1 MAINVVLPIL
11 IPLEENLHNATRLL
25 SGSGRSLLE
34 FTQHRY
40 CALLREDAPTS
51 SDVITVVAHHEEGAS
66 IRYSIT
72 GGNRDGLFTIDQ
84 KTGLITLAASLDY
97 ELYDKHELVVSGE
110 GGGQVV
116 HTIVQVA
123 VADVND
129 NPPVFADPDPYVTII
144 EEDDR
149 HLPTTLI
156 KVEASDPDLSDESG
170 LLYTL
175 RGDGVDGYSPEDAFF
190 KINPRTG
197 DLMQLRA
204 LDRDPPNGKRIWKL
218 RVKVQDGQEPWKAGN
233 RIKGTKNTSVN
244 KSDRL
249 PSWDYENGFQ
259 NDQPIENTLG
269 RGDEVTKHNRNSG
282 FKLESS
288 KVREDEVRNRLWEA
302 KGNGYDRL
310 VSSARKHAWARE
322 RNRKYKARPFFW
334 TQSNDRQNLYTQ
346 HSWKL
351 KDISYKETKQL
362 SWNDQARFGIPKSV
376 YNYKNE
382 EHSHKKS
389 GELSK
394 RIKNE
399 KNIDNWVSRSE
410 PKVKESEELDKVTE
424 STFSSRRSNAD
435 DHTWH
440 VNRLRESLSEST
452 NRRTQDGHRAVVE
465 NTKRGRGLEKEQRM
479 KDRIS
484 LRKSRSGEFLVLY
497 PDTSSVKGH
506 ILEQNSESSNSRLI
520 TFAAVK
526 NQNTETNIKGNVK
539 KFRVS
544 DSIGQH
550 PNFKSDKVFQKGD
563 SICKSQISTCGL
575 IPEANGVK
583 QIRKNSQSSWRN
595 SLKARIKFRNEA
607 KLHKIE
613 SNTDDPP
620 GYLISLDKF
629 KNPHTST
636 SDWEDIEGSAEGQL
650 RQEPHFVKKAK
661 RSPDGVLET
670 KRKGSNILY
679 ESPSVIQESIETKST
694 VHNLESIQESEDQF
708 RSDNLNDIKE
718 KKTESLPGYSGKSIE
733 ASSSMLVSLSNV
745 TKKPSAS
752 LFLQSKIESA
762 RKGVI
767 ANNSLDSAYVS
778 ANSSKLDKFSHNL
791 KSNFSKTTASLKLLE
806 PQMDGFTLRDSS
818 DVLSKKTSKYPN
830 NEYSSSIGQTPN
842 TNHLL
847 TSSEVRNVSLSMTKS
862 RLPAFVARNR
872 QIRSSTQSYVRCQ
885 KAKEQLGF
893 EETKRQRLALERSQR
908 HLNGVFFQY
917 VDLDEE
923 ECYQAS
929 QVSGR
934 VTDEAGNQ
942 KDNPVHEVEIL
953 VTIVVKDINDNAPI
967 FPNVTMFGEV
977 RENGPVALS
986 VAEVSAWDAD
996 DATEGTNARITYAI
1010 EKNVIH
1016 DKTGEAIFSVDPST
1030 PIRAWLTTALCCL
1043 DRENDQ
1049 RAPSNHIQVVA
1060 ADGGGLKGTGTVVVR
1075 LTDEND
1081 NSPRLARQYWEL
1093 EVDETWGAG
1102 PPNNM
1107 TLLEMTAA
1115 DPDTKNHFSYKIVEE
1130 SGWGWDHFG
1139 IRSTGASGQLYALR
1153 TLDYEDD
1160 THRQG
1165 FKFMVQVTDRGEGGW
1180 VDPRHQ
1186 DTAWVGVKL
1195 RDLNDNPPQFVRPH
1209 AHVTISEDAPL
1220 GTLLTTVSAHDPDV
1234 GVAGQVDYSV
1244 VGGWNSLKVDKSGGV
1259 RLFRRLDREAE
1270 GGALGVAKILGTDRG
1285 EPPLTATATLTMTVT
1300 DVNDCPPRLLPPDVL
1315 HVTEGAPPVLLGVLT
1330 ATDDDIWALGH
1341 GPPFSMS
1348 LSPSNPPYVTDL
1360 VSLKFYQHFDSGR
1373 GGAELWTRGS
1383 LDRETHRTIP
1393 VEVVIGDAGGLNR
1406 TNTVTVVVK
1415 DLNDNPM
1422 KPAAKMVYLWKT
1434 QGSGSEAPLGRVY
1447 VDDPDDWD
1455 IADKTFRWAGKPHP
1469 LFTLNADDGS
1479 IIASS
1484 LVREGRYLLHFAVS
1498 DRVWSQVG
1506 VAANVTVVVR
1516 TLTHDALTH
1525 AAPVLLTPVTPADLT
1540 RGWTPT
1546 TGGGGLGKLLE
1557 AVHDIISEGPSPHK
1571 VEVVSVYGNT
1581 ALPGI
1586 TSTVAVT
1593 SPKIESSSSHPQEG
1607 EQPVGAN
1614 SSSEHPAPTT
1624 CVWVSVKDDKDA
1636 FVDPVRLQGLLSLR
1650 KDKLEKA
1657 TGLSVS
1663 LKDPPPVF
1671 DKKGSSIR
1679 QVPKKDT
1686 VSIGH
1691 PSHFEGPEDS
1701 ALSTLKLSYEDGA
1714 SVTSL
1719 ASTALPLQVVDTNM
1733 TSLVTPLLIRRHECV
1748 SQERPRGHGH
1758 ASYDS
1763 DTCAPSSC
1771 LNGGRCVRFPSG
1783 SRCVC
1788 PGGSWGPQCKILS
1801 RTFRGSGWVWLRPL
1815 SPCLPTTLS
1824 LRVLTRR
1831 PHGLLLY
1838 SGPLAPHSEPFG
1850 SSYWSLPSPMLALQV
1865 VESKPQLIVEGIGS
1879 SFVLTVNASV
1889 TDGEWHTVHLH
1900 LHQQGVAL
1908 MVDFCGLGWDE
1919 KTNDD
1924 SHCVARKAW
1933 GLPEGLRAWE
1943 VLGPLQIGGLAQGP
1957 QRSRDYGWSQAP
1969 TPHSLDGCL
1978 SNLEINDQLMDLG
1991 ETPCSKDSTTGC
2003 QPQETA
2009 CLGGPG
2015 TCGIRGACSC
2025 GLNHPECH
2033 CDPGWT
2039 GVRCDTPTAPATL
2052 GPKSYMKLALSFT
2065 PSSRVVSVQL
2075 RVRTLGE
2082 STGMLVRLAAQHTQH
2097 SFTVHLRTGV
2107 ACASVS
2113 GAGWA
2118 ARVVCVEGRPV
2129 GDGQWH
2135 TVRAERHGHSLVI
2148 SVDGADEGRVNRSI
2162 PSLVAPGR
2170 LSNLQE
2176 EVKGP
2181 PMPLEIDKHD
2191 GVTVGGLPE
2200 FLGVRL
2206 VTVAEDLQGTCID
2219 DLRVS
2224 DRQLPLPPAVNG
2236 STWGQVTTLDGFM
2249 KGCNP
2254 PTSCVNATCDPP
2266 LSCHASWTQPS
2277 CSCGSGRHLAGST
2290 CEDVNEC
2297 LFEPCLHGGNCYDLK
2312 SGYLC
2317 LCGPNHIGDNC
2328 EWAKVSSAGHPLTAP
2343 AVIAAVTLSLLFLV
2357 LIGVFISLRHHRLRT
2372 AKTLGHQETEQSVD
2386 KDSTIIAVR
2395 IGCKGSVMTLD
2406 AEKRETFLGLRS
2418 RWKETARNKATTTKR
2433 KGPGDES
2440 HTTFLELLKLNRAK
2454 PAKESKKGG
2463 NAVISSGVST
2473 AVITSAGVSGSQ
2485 DIALVGTI
2493 DHQHHHLAGEDLRN
2507 YAYEG
2512 DGSSSGSLTST
2523 ISGLRA
2529 ELEREEPDTIVA
2541 ADFVEVM
2548 DLLKNLPEAPK
2559 TSILLARLKEKRT
2572 SVKEAR
2578 DAEVISTVSL
2588 GSLRRGEPSCTE
2600 YCKHSSK
2607 LSPPTVSS
2615 GSFPR
2620 PLETRNV
2627 EMISPSTGAQ
2637 LACMQDELTTT
2648 C

>member
-1 MAINVVLPIL
+1 M
-11 IPLEENLHNATRLL
+11 T
-25 SGSGRSLLE
+25 
-34 FTQHRY
+34 
-40 CALLREDAPTS
+40 
-51 SDVITVVAHHEEGAS
+51 
-66 IRYSIT
+66 
-72 GGNRDGLFTIDQ
+72 
-84 KTGLITLAASLDY
+84 
-97 ELYDKHELVVSGE
+97 
-110 GGGQVV
+110 
-116 HTIVQVA
+116 
-123 VADVND
+123 

-156 KVEASDPDLSDESG
+156 KVEANDPDQSDESG

-218 RVKVQDGQEPWKAGN
+218 RVKVQDGQEPWKAGK
-233 RIKGTKNTSVN
+233 RIKGTKTTSVN
-244 KSDRL
+244 ERNRL

-259 NDQPIENTLG
+259 NDQPIGDALG
-269 RGDEVTKHNRNSG
+269 GPEEVTRPKKISG
-282 FKLESS
+282 FKWESS
-288 KVREDEVRNRLWEA
+288 KVREDEVKSRLWET

-310 VSSARKHAWARE
+310 VSSARKHAWTRE
-322 RNRKYKARPFFW
+322 RNRKYKAMPIFW
-334 TQSNDRQNLYTQ
+334 TKSNDRQNPHTQ

-351 KDISYKETKQL
+351 KEISYKETKQL

-382 EHSHKKS
+382 ENAHQNSW
-389 GELSK
+389 ELSK
-394 RIKNE
+394 SIRDE
-399 KNIDNWVSRSE
+399 KRKYKLVSRLES
-410 PKVKESEELDKVTE
+410 KAKETEEVDEATE
-424 STFSSRRSNAD
+424 SSISSRISNIG

-452 NRRTQDGHRAVVE
+452 NRRTADGHRVVVE
-465 NTKRGRGLEKEQRM
+465 NAKQGRGLEEQGM

-484 LRKSRSGEFLVLY
+484 LRKSNSGGFFLSS
-497 PDTSSVKGH
+497 PDTSSASGNEQAPEQSNELSKSSFNSFAPVK
-506 ILEQNSESSNSRLI
+506 S
-520 TFAAVK
+520 
-526 NQNTETNIKGNVK
+526 QNTKSTSPKEKVK
-539 KFRVS
+539 KIWAS
-544 DSIGQH
+544 DSGSQH
-550 PNFKSDKVFQKGD
+550 KKSKSSKVFQKGD
-563 SICKSQISTCGL
+563 SVCKGQISTCDL
-575 IPEANGVK
+575 IPEVKTAK
-583 QIRKNSQSSWRN
+583 QIRKNTPSSW
-595 SLKARIKFRNEA
+595 SLKTRIKFNDET

-613 SNTDDPP
+613 SHTDDSLA
-620 GYLISLDKF
+620 YFISRDKF
-629 KNPHTST
+629 KNPHISGNANLKSST
-636 SDWEDIEGSAEGQL
+636 SDWEEIENSDEGQL
-650 RQEPHFVKKAK
+650 RKESEFVKKAK
-661 RSPDGVLET
+661 RSSDGVLER
-670 KRKGSNILY
+670 KRKSSNILF
-679 ESPSVIQESIETKST
+679 ESISTIQVPIESTSSVST
-694 VHNLESIQESEDQF
+694 VSNLESIQESGDQF
-708 RSDNLNDIKE
+708 KSDHLNNIKE
-718 KKTESLPGYSGKSIE
+718 KKIESFPSHSVKSTE
-733 ASSSMLVSLSNV
+733 ASSSMLVSLSND
-745 TKKPSAS
+745 TKNTPTTP
-752 LFLQSKIESA
+752 LPQGKINFVRE
-762 RKGVI
+762 GVI
-767 ANNSLDSAYVS
+767 
-778 ANSSKLDKFSHNL
+778 
-791 KSNFSKTTASLKLLE
+791 TE
-806 PQMDGFTLRDSS
+806 S
-818 DVLSKKTSKYPN
+818 DVLSTGVTASSTKLDKYFHNMKSDYSKPTVSPKLLDQQMNNFTHRNSSNTSSHKTTETLRYPENKYP
-830 NEYSSSIGQTPN
+830 SSPVGQTQN
-842 TNHLL
+842 ENLLL
-847 TSSEVRNVSLSMTKS
+847 TSSGKRNISLSDTKN
-862 RLPAFVARNR
+862 LFPVARKR
-872 QIRSSTQSYVRCQ
+872 QIRSSTQSYKSAVRKRESKWVLQ
-885 KAKEQLGF
+885 KPRGKGWLSRGA
-893 EETKRQRLALERSQR
+893 RD
-908 HLNGVFFQY
+908 VFMESPFDMF
-917 VDLDEE
+917 DLDEE
-923 ECYQAS
+923 ECYEAS
-929 QVSGR
+929 QVSGS
-934 VTDEAGNQ
+934 VTDNAGNQ
-942 KDNPVHEVEIL
+942 KESPVHEVEIL

-977 RENGPVALS
+977 QENGPVALS
-986 VAEVSAWDAD
+986 VVEVSAWDAD

-1016 DKTGEAIFSVDPST
+1016 DKTGEAIFSVDPHSG
-1030 PIRAWLTTALCCL
+1030 LVTTALCCL
-1043 DRENDQ
+1043 DRETT
-1049 RAPSNHIQVVA
+1049 PEYHIQVVA

-1093 EVDETWGAG
+1093 EVDETWGDG

-1165 FKFMVQVTDRGEGGW
+1165 FKFMVQVTDRGEGGF

-1220 GTLLTTVSAHDPDV
+1220 GTLLTSVSAHDPDV
-1234 GVAGQVDYSV
+1234 GGAGQVDYSV
-1244 VGGWNSLKVDKSGGV
+1244 VGGWNSLQVDKSGGV

-1315 HVTEGAPPVLLGVLT
+1315 HVIEGAPPVLLGVLT

-1360 VSLKFYQHFDSGR
+1360 VSLKFHQHADSGR
-1373 GGAELWTRGS
+1373 GGAELWTLGS
-1383 LDRETHRTIP
+1383 LDRETHRTLP
-1393 VEVVIGDAGGLNR
+1393 VEVVISDAGGLNR
-1406 TNTVTVVVK
+1406 TQTVTVVVN

-1422 KPAAKMVYLWKT
+1422 KPAAKTVYLWKT

-1455 IADKTFRWAGKPHP
+1455 LADKKFRWAGKPHP

-1479 IIASS
+1479 IFASS

-1546 TGGGGLGKLLE
+1546 TGGGRLGKLLE

-1586 TSTVAVT
+1586 TPTVAFT
-1593 SPKIESSSSHPQEG
+1593 SPKIESSSSHLQER
-1607 EQPVGAN
+1607 EQPVGTN
-1614 SSSEHPAPTT
+1614 SPSEHPAPTT

-1671 DKKGSSIR
+1671 DKKGLSVK
-1679 QVPKKDT
+1679 QVPRKDT
-1686 VSIGH
+1686 VSGGYH
-1691 PSHFEGPEDS
+1691 PNLEGPEDS

-1733 TSLVTPLLIRRHECV
+1733 TSLVTPLLIRSHKCV
-1748 SQERPRGHGH
+1748 SQESPRGHAH

-1815 SPCLPTTLS
+1815 PPCLPTTLS

-1900 LHQQGVAL
+1900 LHQQRVAM

-1919 KTNDD
+1919 KASDE
-1924 SHCVARKAW
+1924 SHCVARKSW
-1933 GLPEGLRAWE
+1933 GLPGGLREWE

-1957 QRSRDYGWSQAP
+1957 QRPKDYGWSQSP
-1969 TPHSLDGCL
+1969 TPYPLDGCL
-1978 SNLEINDQLMDLG
+1978 SDLNINGQLMDLG
-1991 ETPCSKDSTTGC
+1991 EPPCSKDSTAGC

-2015 TCGIRGACSC
+2015 TCGIRGACSG

-2097 SFTVHLRTGV
+2097 SFTVHLRAGV

-2118 ARVVCVEGRPV
+2118 ARVVCVEGRVV

-2135 TVRAERHGHSLVI
+2135 TVRAERHGHSLLI
-2148 SVDGADEGRVNRSI
+2148 SVDGGDEGRVNRSI
-2162 PSLVAPGR
+2162 PSLMAPGR
-2170 LSNLQE
+2170 PSSLQE
-2176 EVKGP
+2176 ESAGP

-2200 FLGVRL
+2200 FLGVKL
-2206 VTVAEDLQGTCID
+2206 VTVAEDLQDTCID

-2277 CSCGSGRHLAGST
+2277 CSCGSGRHLVRST
-2290 CEDVNEC
+2290 CEDINEC
-2297 LFEPCLHGGNCYDLK
+2297 LLEPCLHGGTCYDLK
-2312 SGYLC
+2312 PDYLC
-2317 LCGPNHIGDNC
+2317 LCGPNHIGGNC
-2328 EWAKVSSAGHPLTAP
+2328 EWTKVSSAGHPLTEP
-2343 AVIAAVTLSLLFLV
+2343 AAIAAVALSLLFLV

-2372 AKTLGHQETEQSVD
+2372 ARALGRQETEESVD
-2386 KDSTIIAVR
+2386 KDSIIAVKT
-2395 IGCKGSVMTLD
+2395 GCKGSVITLD
-2406 AEKRETFLGLRS
+2406 QEKRETFLGLRG
-2418 RWKETARNKATTTKR
+2418 RWKETDGTKDTKR

-2440 HTTFLELLKLNRAK
+2440 HTTFLELLKLSRAK
-2454 PAKESKKGG
+2454 PAMETKENKGG
-2463 NAVISSGVST
+2463 DAVTSSGVSA
-2473 AVITSAGVSGSQ
+2473 AVITSAGVSHSQ
-2485 DIALVGTI
+2485 DTALVVPSQ
-2493 DHQHHHLAGEDLRN
+2493 HQHHHLPGEDLRN

-2523 ISGLRA
+2523 YFWNGKVVVWCLTGSRRA
-2529 ELEREEPDTIVA
+2529 LTQFFSICCWLGSHTVYLNVLLERCYLRPSGVPIDYCEG
-2541 ADFVEVM
+2541 
-2548 DLLKNLPEAPK
+2548 
-2559 TSILLARLKEKRT
+2559 
-2572 SVKEAR
+2572 
-2578 DAEVISTVSL
+2578 VS
-2588 GSLRRGEPSCTE
+2588 RRGIYTSDKILSRWLGLTGGKGCGQGW
-2600 YCKHSSK
+2600 K
-2607 LSPPTVSS
+2607 LFLNPNVQYGQEHLVLVS
-2615 GSFPR
+2615 
-2620 PLETRNV
+2620 
-2627 EMISPSTGAQ
+2627 
-2637 LACMQDELTTT
+2637 
-2648 C
+2648 